1 MQQDLRSSQLILAS
15 RASNINFI
23 NKATGVLM
31 ALVIDSVVPGA
42 ISIKIF
48 GVLEWIPSNHTLQG
62 LQSWRLVCHYT
73 RTPNSL
79 KYSRGAFNFVVGINF
94 CRKKFIFEEQGFF
107 EISEDKFPSKLT
119 HYTVIY

>member
-31 ALVIDSVVPGA
+31 ALVIDSVVPGV

-48 GVLEWIPSNHTLQG
+48 GVLEWILSNHTLQG
-62 LQSWRLVCHYT
+62 LQS
-73 RTPNSL
+73 
-79 KYSRGAFNFVVGINF
+79 
-94 CRKKFIFEEQGFF
+94 
-107 EISEDKFPSKLT
+107 
-119 HYTVIY
+119 